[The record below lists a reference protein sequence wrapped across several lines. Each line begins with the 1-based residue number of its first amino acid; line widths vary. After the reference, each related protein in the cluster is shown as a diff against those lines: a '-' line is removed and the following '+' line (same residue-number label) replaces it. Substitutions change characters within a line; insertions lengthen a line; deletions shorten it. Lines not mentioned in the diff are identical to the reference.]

1 LGFEKLAQ
9 KNITT
14 DGGNEEMKWISL
26 RLKQSEIEELDE
38 KRSELV
44 EAVGLQVSR
53 SAYIRS
59 IIVNTLDYNDAVDE
73 VAR

>member
-1 LGFEKLAQ
+1 
-9 KNITT
+9 
-14 DGGNEEMKWISL
+14 MKWISL

-38 KRSELV
+38 NRSELV